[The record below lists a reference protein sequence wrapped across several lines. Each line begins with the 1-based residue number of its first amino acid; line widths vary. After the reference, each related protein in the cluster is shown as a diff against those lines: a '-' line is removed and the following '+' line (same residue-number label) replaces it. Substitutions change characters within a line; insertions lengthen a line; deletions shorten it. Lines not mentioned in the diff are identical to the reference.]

1 MSLHNPTLRDL
12 NAAVHARRVAE
23 DSARKH
29 LIEAIK
35 RLKERGDKEDEVLT
49 YIVRNSGLD
58 LYNAKRFLNHNF

>member
-12 NAAVHARRVAE
+12 NAAVNASREAE
-23 DSARKH
+23 NRARKH

-35 RLKERGDKEDEVLT
+35 SLKERGGKEDEILT

-58 LYNAKRFLNHNF
+58 LYNAKQFLNRNF